1 MKYIDIQVIID
12 HYARMALE
20 SGSVDHARHQV
31 KEMENNPTGMFKGLG
46 KAVAQRMKEINES
59 SENRPEPS

>member
-31 KEMENNPTGMFKGLG
+31 KEMENHPTGMFKGLG

-59 SENRPEPS
+59 SENRSEPS

>member
-31 KEMENNPTGMFKGLG
+31 KEMENHPTGLFKGLG

-59 SENRPEPS
+59 CQSGS